1 MGKKAVSSWAQP
13 LQLFQLG
20 KPTDLKSEFKVG
32 FLKFTL
38 WHPSNIHN
46 KESQPTWT
54 DMEQIACNKQHVSV
68 LDIKTSSDHC
78 MVTGELELW
87 ASLASPLPAVAARCS
102 GLRTLKVNC
111 IYSVPTGQV
120 DCRPSQTMKRP
131 VSLTNYSHLH
141 IITHRPSSPVGTQ
154 IVMHTF
160 VWRSQLWCPV
170 CNTLAACCWASDV
183 CPRQSRWLQ
192 IFPVP
197 GKPRSV
203 ERVREVG
210 SNFTKGTKK
219 SLLNIFQSFRPVI
232 SRLVQQD
239 PTQKTD
245 DPAGSRSKHKTATD
259 CDSDVIT
266 TYGVYHYYV
275 WHHVTTV

>member
-13 LQLFQLG
+13 QLFQLG

-120 DCRPSQTMKRP
+120 DCRPSQTM
-131 VSLTNYSHLH
+131 YSQYQYHSQITHIYTSLH
-141 IITHRPSSPVGTQ
+141 IGPSRHPNCDAHFRLEITAVMTCHFLLLGFWRLPSA
-154 IVMHTF
+154 I
-160 VWRSQLWCPV
+160 
-170 CNTLAACCWASDV
+170 TL
-183 CPRQSRWLQ
+183 
-192 IFPVP
+192 
-197 GKPRSV
+197 
-203 ERVREVG
+203 
-210 SNFTKGTKK
+210 KK
-219 SLLNIFQSFRPVI
+219 SFLSLES
-232 SRLVQQD
+232 
-239 PTQKTD
+239 
-245 DPAGSRSKHKTATD
+245 H
-259 CDSDVIT
+259 
-266 TYGVYHYYV
+266 
-275 WHHVTTV
+275 

>member
-13 LQLFQLG
+13 QLFQLG

-120 DCRPSQTMKRP
+120 DRRPSQTM
-131 VSLTNYSHLH
+131 YSQYHSQITHIYTSLH
-141 IITHRPSSPVGTQ
+141 IGPVGTQ

-160 VWRSQLWCPV
+160 VWRSQLWWPATSCKNLPLQLRHLAV

-183 CPRQSRWLQ
+183 CPL
-192 IFPVP
+192 
-197 GKPRSV
+197 
-203 ERVREVG
+203 
-210 SNFTKGTKK
+210 
-219 SLLNIFQSFRPVI
+219 
-232 SRLVQQD
+232 
-239 PTQKTD
+239 
-245 DPAGSRSKHKTATD
+245 
-259 CDSDVIT
+259 
-266 TYGVYHYYV
+266 
-275 WHHVTTV
+275 